1 MELIERYLQAIG
13 RYLPTESRADILA
26 ELRSEL
32 LEQMDA
38 RSEEWGRPLDEADIA
53 ALLKAHG
60 RPEAIALRYLPQRS
74 LIGPSVFPFYI
85 LTLKKVLPLVL
96 IVYLVANTATLFFS
110 ATGGELLGHFVH
122 ALAGLVPALFIGW
135 GAFTVVFAVIDY
147 ARSKP
152 SVSEKLN
159 QWDPMKLPALEP
171 EQAVK
176 QKSFNMRLLELAVH
190 CLWILYVI
198 MIPVHPF
205 LIFGPGARAMSAA
218 GVGLAPVFHPFY
230 VLILVMLGVQLVMKI
245 VGLRSG
251 EQRLVKPL
259 DFVANLLGIW
269 ALSMLAFAKQIIV
282 PLSGGMDA
290 SKLASTN
297 HALSLAFRL
306 ALLFAVY
313 GLIKELWKY
322 FRSRIRVRR
331 ALAV

>member
-1 MELIERYLQAIG
+1 MELLERYLRAIG
-13 RYLPTESRADILA
+13 QYLPAASRADILA

-38 RSEEWGRPLDEADIA
+38 RAEEWGRPLDEADIA
-53 ALLKAHG
+53 ALLKVHG

-122 ALAGLVPALFIGW
+122 ALAGLVPALFVCW
-135 GAFTVVFAVIDY
+135 GILTIVFAGIDY

-152 SVSEKLN
+152 SASRRMD

-171 EQAVK
+171 QQTAK
-176 QKSFNMRLLELAVH
+176 QKSLNMRLLELAVH
-190 CLWILYVI
+190 CLWILYVL

-205 LIFGPGARAMSAA
+205 LIFGPGARAMTAA
-218 GVGLAPVFHPFY
+218 GISLGPVFHPFY
-230 VLILVMLGVQLVMKI
+230 VLLLVMLGVQLVTKI

-251 EQRLVKPL
+251 EQRLAKPL
-259 DFVANLLGIW
+259 EFVANLLGIW
-269 ALSMLAFAKQIIV
+269 ALSMLAFARQIIV
-282 PLSGGMDA
+282 ALSGGMDA
-290 SKLASTN
+290 SQVTSIN
-297 HALSLAFRL
+297 HALNLAFGI
-306 ALLFAVY
+306 ALIFAVY

-322 FRSRIRVRR
+322 LRNRIPVRR
-331 ALAV
+331 ALAI